1 MMVNRPFGDF
11 IHMNI
16 DNVHK
21 HGLLKSG
28 NNTFEARENC
38 TLYVTIGHLLLAD
51 MYNSRGFR
59 HKKDE

>member
-1 MMVNRPFGDF
+1 
-11 IHMNI
+11 MNI

-28 NNTFEARENC
+28 NNTFETGENC